1 MPPTINAIAPSRASV
16 MGSPSASAAIA
27 VPTTG
32 VASRPSDV
40 TDAGRLR
47 FTMAIAQ

>member
-1 MPPTINAIAPSRASV
+1 MPPTINAMAPSKARV
-16 MGSPSASAAIA
+16 MGSPRVSAAIK

-32 VASRPSDV
+32 VASSPSDV

-47 FTMAIAQ
+47 LTVAIAQ